1 MSKSTTLLSAAGMAA
16 LLIAAT
22 PSTASAAPIYT
33 CPGGSSECEGQ
44 TFALFATELADGW
57 DVSVSINT
65 TGYTGSEGDL
75 ANGVEFKNVFDSNVE
90 LTGITL
96 VAAPGNPGLWAASV
110 DQLSQD
116 CDGADKA
123 DQGCAIWAA
132 DANGGFNFTI
142 GDTLTWT
149 FRITTEASLGNGTG
163 HIKYRY
169 VDEEGKQVAGLLS
182 QDIPL
187 QTCIDGR
194 CEPPAVAPEPGSLM
208 LLGSGLIFGA
218 RRLRQRLGR

>member
-1 MSKSTTLLSAAGMAA
+1 MKRLLLVCGLLASMPLAAH
-16 LLIAAT
+16 
-22 PSTASAAPIYT
+22 AAPIYT
-33 CPGGSSECEGQ
+33 CPGGNSECEGQ
-44 TFALFATELADGW
+44 TFALFATAAAGGW

-75 ANGVEFKNVFDSNVE
+75 ANGVEFKNVFDTNAD
-90 LTGITL
+90 LTGMTL
-96 VAAPGNPGLWAASV
+96 VAAPGGIGLWDASV

-123 DQGCAIWAA
+123 DLGCAIWGANP
-132 DANGGFNFTI
+132 NGGFNFTI

-149 FRITTEASLGNGTG
+149 FHVTTTGPLGDGTG

-169 VDEEGKQVAGLLS
+169 VDAEGKQVAGLLS
-182 QDIPL
+182 ADLPL
-187 QTCIDGR
+187 QTCINGQCDT
-194 CEPPAVAPEPGSLM
+194 PVIPEPGTLM

-218 RRLRQRLGR
+218 RRLRQRVGR

>member
-1 MSKSTTLLSAAGMAA
+1 MKRLLLVCG
-16 LLIAAT
+16 LLVSMPLVAD
-22 PSTASAAPIYT
+22 AAPIYT
-33 CPGGSSECEGQ
+33 CPSGSSECEGQ

-65 TGYTGSEGDL
+65 TGYTGSEDDL
-75 ANGVEFKNVFDSNVE
+75 ANGVEFKNVFDSNAD
-90 LTGITL
+90 LTGISL
-96 VAAPGNPGLWAASV
+96 VAAPGDTILWAASV

-132 DANGGFNFTI
+132 DANGGFAFTI
-142 GDTLTWT
+142 GETLTWT
-149 FRITTEASLGNGTG
+149 FHIVTDAPLGDGTG

-169 VDEEGKQVAGLLS
+169 VDDEGKQVAGLLS

-187 QTCIDGR
+187 QTCINGECDT
-194 CEPPAVAPEPGSLM
+194 PVIPEPGTLM

-218 RRLRQRLGR
+218 RRLRQRVGR